1 MYNAALHEYYKYML
15 FTASELRS
23 LYVVLPLKND
33 KDIRMTPRA
42 LVNWPNVVTNKM
54 PPKHIQ

>member
-1 MYNAALHEYYKYML
+1 MYNAALHEYYKYMF

-42 LVNWPNVVTNKM
+42 LVNWPNVVTYKM

>member
-1 MYNAALHEYYKYML
+1 MYNAVLHEYYKYML

-23 LYVVLPLKND
+23 LYVVLPSKND

-42 LVNWPNVVTNKM
+42 LVNWPNVVTYKM

>member
-23 LYVVLPLKND
+23 LYVASPLKND

-42 LVNWPNVVTNKM
+42 LVNWPNVVTYKM

>member
-1 MYNAALHEYYKYML
+1 ML
-15 FTASELRS
+15 FMAWELRS

-42 LVNWPNVVTNKM
+42 LVNWPNVVTYKM